1 MISVCLACY
10 NGESYI
16 EDQIQSILC
25 QLDKS
30 DELIISD
37 DGSSDTTCVIIK
49 NFNDD
54 RIKLIKGPRRGVIKN
69 FEHAL
74 LLAKGTHI
82 FLSDQDDIW
91 QENKIKCC
99 INEISR
105 GNILVVSDATLIN
118 DIGESISSSFFEVN
132 KTNPGFFNNY
142 IKNGYL
148 GCCMAFHRKLIPVVL
163 PFPINVGMHDI
174 WIGSISS
181 IVGKVSF
188 LNIALVCY
196 RRHPGTTTI
205 TGQKSSSSLTKK
217 IIWRF
222 FLLYHLAIRTC
233 LFTRRINL

>member
-25 QLDKS
+25 QLDRS

-37 DGSSDTTCVIIK
+37 DGSSDMTCTIIE

-54 RIKLIKGPRRGVIKN
+54 RIKFINGPRQGVIRN

-74 LLAKGTHI
+74 IKAKGTYI

-91 QENKIKCC
+91 QENKVLYSINQIK
-99 INEISR
+99 N
-105 GNILVVSDATLIN
+105 GDILVVSDATLI
-118 DIGESISSSFFEVN
+118 DDKGESISSSFFEIN
-132 KTNPGFFNNY
+132 NTFPGFFNNY
-142 IKNGYL
+142 LKNGYL
-148 GCCMAFHRKLIPVVL
+148 GCCMAFHRKLISVVL
-163 PFPINVGMHDI
+163 PFPVSVGMHDI

-188 LNIALVCY
+188 LNLPLVSY
-196 RRHPGTTTI
+196 RRHSGTTTI
-205 TGQKSSSSLTKK
+205 TGQKSSSKLTKK

-222 FLLYHLAIRTC
+222 CLLFHLIIRTYF
-233 LFTRRINL
+233 FTRRINL